1 MSNGV
6 ATHELVLRGGRV
18 LDPETGLDAVHDVAI
33 DGGRVTA
40 IGTDLDGDTVVDISG
55 HAVAPGFIDL
65 HSHAQTLPGRRLQAC
80 DGVTTALE
88 LEGGRSPIDLSY
100 AAEETRGSP
109 INYGFS
115 ASWAAARMHV
125 LAGVPHDG
133 RMGGMFAAIGD
144 PRWQAAASDR
154 DVARIL
160 EILATDIDA
169 GGLGI
174 GILSGYAPGV
184 DPDEYLRVAGLAA
197 TAEVPTFTHCRD
209 LIELTPDTLI
219 DGAEEITRAAGETGA
234 HMHYCH
240 INSTSTRH
248 IDRVLALVES
258 ARAEGGTITTEAY
271 PYGSGA
277 TAIGAAFLAP
287 ERLAERDLSTRSLF
301 YVPTDEWIEDEARLR
316 DLREHEPGGA
326 VIVRFFDEDDPA
338 DIAILRRS
346 LTFPDAIVA
355 SDAMPPLW
363 TEGHDPDTNAWP
375 LPPGVSTH
383 PRTSGCY
390 SRALR
395 LWRQEG
401 TPLLEAVRRCTLL
414 PARVLEGCVPAM
426 KTKGRV
432 QTGSDADLVVFDPDT
447 ITDQATYLDP
457 TRPSTGIDHVLVRGT
472 FVVRE
477 GSLVPDAFPG
487 RAVRAVPK

>member
-1 MSNGV
+1 V
-6 ATHELVLRGGRV
+6 PTYELVLRGGRIV
-18 LDPETGLDAVHDVAI
+18 DPESGLDDVRDVGI
-33 DGGRVTA
+33 DGGRIAA
-40 IGTDLDGDTVVDISG
+40 IDTSLDGERVVDVAG
-55 HAVAPGFIDL
+55 RVVAPGFIDL

-88 LEGGRSPIDLSY
+88 LEGGRSPIGLCY
-100 AAEETRGSP
+100 GAEATRGSP

-125 LAGVPHDG
+125 LADVPHDG
-133 RMGGMFAAIGD
+133 RAASMFAAIGD
-144 PRWQAAASDR
+144 PRWQAAASER

-160 EILATDIDA
+160 EILASDVEA

-184 DPDEYLRVAGLAA
+184 DPDEYLKVAALAA
-197 TAEVPTFTHCRD
+197 TAGVPTFTHCRD

-248 IDRVLALVES
+248 IDRVLALVERC
-258 ARAEGGTITTEAY
+258 RAEGGMVTTEAY

-277 TAIGAAFLAP
+277 TAIGAAFLSP
-287 ERLAERDLSTRSLF
+287 ERLAERDLKPSSLF
-301 YVPTDEWIEDEARLR
+301 YVPTGEWIADDARLR
-316 DLREHEPGGA
+316 ELRASEPGGA
-326 VIVRFFDEDDPA
+326 VIVRFFDDDDPA
-338 DIAILRRS
+338 DMAVLRRS
-346 LTFPDAIVA
+346 LAFPDSIVA

-363 TEGHDPDTNAWP
+363 TEGQDPDANAWP

-383 PRTSGCY
+383 PRTSGCFA
-390 SRALR
+390 RALR
-395 LWRQEG
+395 LWREEG

-414 PARVLEGCVPAM
+414 PARVLEAAVPVM
-426 KTKGRV
+426 RTKGRV
-432 QTGSDADLVVFDPDT
+432 QAGADADVVVFDPDT

-457 TRPSTGIDHVLVRGT
+457 TRTSTGIDHVLVGGT
-472 FVVRE
+472 FVVRG

-487 RAVRAVPK
+487 RPVRAVPT